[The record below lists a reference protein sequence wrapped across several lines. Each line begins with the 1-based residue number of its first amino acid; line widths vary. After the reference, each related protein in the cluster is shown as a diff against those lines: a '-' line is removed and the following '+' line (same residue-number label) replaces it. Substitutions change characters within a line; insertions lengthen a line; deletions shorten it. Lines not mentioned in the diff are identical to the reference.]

1 MLGFKPA
8 LHFAEPEYL
17 ARMHR
22 LGKAFKVVAS
32 AIAIVEKPAEVPP
45 SVDLFS

>member
-1 MLGFKPA
+1 
-8 LHFAEPEYL
+8 
-17 ARMHR
+17 MHR

-32 AIAIVEKPAEVPP
+32 AIAIVEKPAP